1 MLEVGRYDAL
11 CEILKGKGSIIGLV
25 RETERV
31 RSQIFY
37 RTLRGSAEVI
47 VAIFVTF
54 LPPEGEECSWK
65 RRG

>member
-1 MLEVGRYDAL
+1 MKYNWVSE
-11 CEILKGKGSIIGLV
+11 GLLDE
-25 RETERV
+25 ETERV

-54 LPPEGEECSWK
+54 LPLRGKNVPGKEEVDIAEFEMVEVL
-65 RRG
+65 